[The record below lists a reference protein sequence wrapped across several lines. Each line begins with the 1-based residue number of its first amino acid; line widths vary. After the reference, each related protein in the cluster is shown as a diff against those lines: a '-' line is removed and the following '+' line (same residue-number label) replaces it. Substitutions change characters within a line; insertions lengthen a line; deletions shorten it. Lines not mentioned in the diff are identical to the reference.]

1 MLVMVLAV
9 SSILVVLLIYD
20 PLKQRI
26 HRRRHRRWHGYFKN

>member
-9 SSILVVLLIYD
+9 SSGLVALLLFD